1 MKLRPSSFVLL
12 LFAIIAITSLCS
24 SQQPDVPQVFRYTS
38 TLPEA
43 QRVGT
48 PHLVGIIVRIY
59 TNDLGGSP
67 LWMERFDV
75 VPDAN
80 WRVSMLL
87 GSTGAVGLPATIFAD
102 NAARWVSLQADGFDE
117 SSRAALISVPYAL
130 KARDADTLGG
140 LPASA
145 FLTNPLRQSASSD
158 NNSRTTTT
166 GTTTYQYITAGAINV
181 VPKFI
186 NATDLGGSQIIDTGV
201 GVGVGTATPQEMLDV
216 QGRAILRSTSR
227 GPAGIWLGTNDPTS
241 AFIGSSSSDPNS
253 PMVFSH
259 GGIARLTILSN
270 GRIGVGTASPSVAL
284 DVLGDIRL
292 GSGALFFSDGTWLN
306 SAAGVGGGSASISA
320 GDSSIAIG
328 TSGASTTVSVAGQ
341 GVTTAKLADNSVV
354 TSKIADGS
362 ITATKFAAGALSS
375 IATLGANTFAA
386 EQIVSVN
393 TPTTPGIS
401 STNLATTGTSPA
413 IYGET
418 FSTNGTALKG
428 RASAPTGQSV
438 AVYALNESST
448 GYGIYSLENAT
459 SGASFGVYGQ
469 SRHSLRC
476 VRQSQW
482 SLRHRP
488 GWLRRKYKF
497 HECGADRRSRPN
509 GFSPWSGWPVHQLC
523 RHRKHPGRAE
533 QRR

>member
-186 NATDLGGSQIIDTGV
+186 NATDLGGSQIIDIGV

-306 SAAGVGGGSASISA
+306 AAAGVGGGSASISA

-354 TSKIADGS
+354 
-362 ITATKFAAGALSS
+362 
-375 IATLGANTFAA
+375 
-386 EQIVSVN
+386 
-393 TPTTPGIS
+393 
-401 STNLATTGTSPA
+401 
-413 IYGET
+413 
-418 FSTNGTALKG
+418 
-428 RASAPTGQSV
+428 
-438 AVYALNESST
+438 
-448 GYGIYSLENAT
+448 
-459 SGASFGVYGQ
+459 
-469 SRHSLRC
+469 
-476 VRQSQW
+476 
-482 SLRHRP
+482 
-488 GWLRRKYKF
+488 
-497 HECGADRRSRPN
+497 
-509 GFSPWSGWPVHQLC
+509 
-523 RHRKHPGRAE
+523 
-533 QRR
+533 